1 MIYYK
6 TTLKGGSVNVYE
18 TLSEQKKMLAG
29 ETVTNPKGQR
39 SSHATWTIKT
49 FYASFET
56 AAAADTAKSGYSFI

>member
-6 TTLKGGSVNVYE
+6 ATLKGGSVNVYE

-39 SSHATWTIKT
+39 SSHAT
-49 FYASFET
+49 
-56 AAAADTAKSGYSFI
+56 

>member
-29 ETVTNPKGQR
+29 ETVTIP
-39 SSHATWTIKT
+39 
-49 FYASFET
+49 
-56 AAAADTAKSGYSFI
+56 